1 MFKLKT
7 PDIRRHA
14 RRSNVHCGICARRGN
29 VKTHLGDR
37 KIPCSTSQTHDDCE
51 VRTSSRSIL
60 RQVCPKWRVLREN
73 DVRIDKIYHWTDSS
87 TVVTVSSQEAASVCS
102 LGQRKYWKNSSMD
115 QWRHGIKNPADIG
128 KRGISM
134 EGLKECGWLNG
145 PARLQTDEKIG

>member
-7 PDIRRHA
+7 TDIRRHA

-29 VKTHLGDR
+29 VKTHLSDR

-60 RQVCPKWRVLREN
+60 RQVCPKRWVLREN

-87 TVVTVSSQEAASVCS
+87 TVVTVSSQEAASVCCIRAAEI
-102 LGQRKYWKNSSMD
+102 LENSSMD
-115 QWRHGIKNPADIG
+115 QRRHGIKNPADIG
-128 KRGISM
+128 QRGMSM
-134 EGLKECGWLNG
+134 ESLKECGWLNG
-145 PARLQTDEKIG
+145 PARLQTDEEN